1 MFCVH
6 RDKDDLVKKDLHSE
20 AVCSVYTE
28 IKRAWLRRVYTVRWC
43 VLCTQR

>member
-6 RDKDDLVKKDLHSE
+6 RDKEGSVKKGLHSE
-20 AVCSVYTE
+20 VVCSVYTE
-28 IKRAWLRRVYTVRWC
+28 IKRAWLRRIYTVRWC